1 MQARGMLQWGPRPPS
16 AATPPARTAALG
28 GSRGRR
34 LGARPGSRGGRARRF
49 GPRRGG
55 GFGGHPRSHGLA
67 AAAPA
72 ARGGGGGGAG
82 ARAAGASAEAAW
94 RRVTYRPGRGAV
106 AESSGRAARCV
117 CSAMIALFR

>member
-1 MQARGMLQWGPRPPS
+1 MQARGMLQWGPRPPR
-16 AATPPARTAALG
+16 AATPFARWRSAGRGVA
-28 GSRGRR
+28 GSGPGWGRGE
-34 LGARPGSRGGRARRF
+34 GARRA

-55 GFGGHPRSHGLA
+55 GLGGHPRSHGLA

-106 AESSGRAARCV
+106 AESSGRAARCA